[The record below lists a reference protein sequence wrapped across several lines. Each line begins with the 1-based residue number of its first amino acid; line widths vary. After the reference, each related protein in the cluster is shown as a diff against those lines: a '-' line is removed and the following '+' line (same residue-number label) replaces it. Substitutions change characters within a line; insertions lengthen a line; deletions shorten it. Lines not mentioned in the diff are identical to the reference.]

1 MLEARVRVVVAGDK
15 NVLGGLTSVDK
26 KDISIVSMTRASK
39 GDYELHREALRE
51 LAAHALPTVVTD
63 GGSGEE
69 FLAYLNSFPHFVV
82 QKAAQAGAFLQI
94 KSSFDAARSLATPYV
109 LYTEPDKQFFFEQR
123 LSAFIEQAPD
133 QGAAIILP
141 GRTEE
146 SFASYP
152 ESQRFTETFTNQLCG
167 RILGGAGDFCYGP
180 LLIQR
185 ELITCLDLLAEDI
198 GWGWRPFLLNV
209 AHRLKL
215 EICQIAMDL
224 PCPVEQRSDSEA
236 ELFHRMRQLQQN
248 VRGLNL
254 AIALTEA
261 RLAGL
266 SNSGRQ
272 EAA

>member
-1 MLEARVRVVVAGDK
+1 VVAAGDK
-15 NVLGGLTSVDK
+15 DVLGGVTSVDK
-26 KDISIVSMTRASK
+26 KDISIVTMTRASK

-51 LAAHALPTVVTD
+51 LAAHKLPTVVTD

-69 FLAYLNSFPHFVV
+69 FLAYLNAFPHFVV
-82 QKAAQAGAFLQI
+82 QKAAQAGAFSQI
-94 KSSFDAARSLATPYV
+94 KTSFDAVRSLATPYV

-123 LSAFIEQAPD
+123 LSAFIKQAPK
-133 QGAAIILP
+133 QGSAIILP

-146 SFASYP
+146 SLTSYP

-167 RILGGAGDFCYGP
+167 RIVGGAGDFCYGP

-198 GWGWRPFLLNV
+198 GWGWRPFLLGV

-215 EICQIAMDL
+215 GVCHIAMDL
-224 PCPVEQRSDSEA
+224 PCPVEQRADSEA

-254 AIALTEA
+254 AIALTQA
-261 RLAGL
+261 QLADL
-266 SNSGRQ
+266 SNSVKR
-272 EAA
+272 EDA